1 VYSTGYRDG
10 DVALGVCNPTTNHVD
25 FVLSNRQLGE
35 TVAWTADGRLVYSLS
50 EPPPNQRDSNL
61 WVQQVDVRAGKLVG
75 EPKRLTTG
83 PDVKT
88 GLSLSANGKRLTF
101 LRWNGEPH
109 IYISEVEAG
118 PDRLSP
124 PRRLSLE
131 EGRNFPYTWT
141 ADGKSLVFTSDRD
154 GRFHLFRQAID
165 QSAPDLLVDGKD
177 VVLEARLNPDGSE
190 LLYLVA
196 PDADDAAGQLHLMRM
211 PVNGGTP
218 QLVLQEPE
226 IENIQCARMPST
238 LCLFSRN
245 ELHAIR
251 FFSFDAVTGTK
262 RELKQFTRSSE
273 LKFNWT
279 LSSDGSMLALAPWRQ
294 GQAPGQIQIF
304 SIGTGKERIL
314 TLNGWTT
321 IASIDWAADSRS
333 IWVSASDLSGTQTL
347 LKVDLQGKAIPML
360 QDTQRH
366 MGWAIPSPDG
376 RRVAIWQ
383 ASGSSNVW
391 SLQGF

>member
-1 VYSTGYRDG
+1 
-10 DVALGVCNPTTNHVD
+10 
-25 FVLSNRQLGE
+25 
-35 TVAWTADGRLVYSLS
+35 
-50 EPPPNQRDSNL
+50 
-61 WVQQVDVRAGKLVG
+61 
-75 EPKRLTTG
+75 LTSG

-88 GLSLSANGKRLTF
+88 GLSFSSNGKRLTF
-101 LRWNGEPH
+101 LRWSGEPH
-109 IYISEVEAG
+109 IYISEVETG
-118 PDRLSP
+118 PDHLSP

-141 ADGKSLVFTSDRD
+141 ADGKALLFTSDRD
-154 GRFHLFRQAID
+154 GTFHLFRQAID

-190 LLYLVA
+190 ILYLVA
-196 PDADDAAGQLHLMRM
+196 PDANDAAGQIHVMRV
-211 PVNGGTP
+211 PVKGGTP

-226 IENIQCARMPST
+226 IENIQCARTPST

-294 GQAPGQIQIF
+294 GQVPGEIQIF
-304 SIGTGKERIL
+304 SIGTGKQRTL
-314 TLNGWTT
+314 TLNGWAR

-333 IWVSASDLSGTQTL
+333 IWVSACDPSGTRTL
-347 LKVDLQGKAIPML
+347 LKVDLHGKAIPML
-360 QDTQRH
+360 QDTQRS